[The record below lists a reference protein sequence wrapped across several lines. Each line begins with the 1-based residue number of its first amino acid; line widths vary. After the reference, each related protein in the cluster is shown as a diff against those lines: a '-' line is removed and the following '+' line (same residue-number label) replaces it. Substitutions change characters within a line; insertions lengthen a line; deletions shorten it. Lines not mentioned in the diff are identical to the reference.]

1 MSQASSSK
9 NRAIWILLALVT
21 LLVVLVVFAYLEP
34 VKTKRMIRQTY
45 SLYRQFF
52 IEKKPRQRSITEYK
66 PIILHYS
73 STMAGKGGSNQKGL
87 PVRLL
92 DMEFETDREHQL
104 IKTSVNLD
112 GQQRNTITGIVPF
125 SFSYHVLV
133 PQDGYLWFGVNQE
146 RDHTIAADL
155 KFSVQVSNESG
166 TESLLDLRLP
176 TDHIGWKNLS
186 LDLSAFA
193 GQEVN
198 LKFDVTT
205 ERSSKEKIA
214 TTDQSVKAYWSDL
227 FITNSMNRP
236 NIFIILVDTL
246 RPDHLGCYGY
256 ERPTSPNIDRL
267 ALEGV
272 RFEKAFSQAPWTD
285 PSILSLFTGLYPS
298 DVWEPNRHKVAIR
311 QALPSGV
318 DTLAEILSVNGYFTV
333 AASDHPG
340 VTYRRFGQG
349 FDIFSALYHVDGPWV
364 GWRETDAEK
373 ILEQLNTLLEGR
385 RGNPLLTYVHLIFP
399 HQPYEPP
406 SPYDNYFGR
415 GTYKVSPENRQYVIN
430 MYDGEVKLADDVVG
444 LILKDIRRLNLD
456 NDSIVILLS
465 DHGEGFWEHGL
476 WEHGN
481 SLYNE
486 LLHVPLIIHAPNRL
500 PKGKT
505 IKELVR
511 TVDLLPTILD
521 LVGVEYDKTGLRGA
535 SLLPVVIKEDTKARE
550 LSSPRQAQTDDEDWK
565 RMAFSEFP
573 HSRIIFG
580 RSIQSVEEKLIDPD
594 LGDAPL
600 EYYEVTEDP
609 KELDNQIQYEGGKAS
624 ELMDIMNKISSSTS
638 NSRAKYPNER
648 HEPSEETI
656 RKLKSLGYVQ

>member
-1 MSQASSSK
+1 MRQPSLFEK
-9 NRAIWILLALVT
+9 PVIGTVLLILLVT
-21 LLVVLVVFAYLEP
+21 FVAIGFGYLEP
-34 VKTKRMIRQTY
+34 VKTKRMMRQTY
-45 SLYRQFF
+45 SLYKQFF
-52 IEKKPRQRSITEYK
+52 IEKKPRQQSITEYK

-73 STMAGKGGSNQKGL
+73 STTASEGGSNQKRL

-92 DMEFETDREHQL
+92 DMKFETDREHQL

-112 GQQRNTITGIVPF
+112 GQQRNVITGIVPF

-146 RDHTIAADL
+146 RDDSIAVDL
-155 KFSVQVSNESG
+155 DFSVQVSNESG

-176 TDHIGWKNLS
+176 TEHIGWKNLS

-193 GQEVN
+193 GQEVK
-198 LKFDVTT
+198 LKFDVYIEDVDKKTN
-205 ERSSKEKIA
+205 K
-214 TTDQSVKAYWSDL
+214 TTDRPIKAYWSDL

-285 PSILSLFTGLYPS
+285 PSILTLFTGLYPS

-311 QALPSGV
+311 QALPSAV

-373 ILEQLNTLLEGR
+373 ILEQLNTLLER
-385 RGNPLLTYVHLIFP
+385 RQGNPLLTYVHLIYP

-415 GTYKVSPENRQYVIN
+415 GTYEVSSENRQYVIN

-476 WEHGN
+476 
-481 SLYNE
+481 
-486 LLHVPLIIHAPNRL
+486 
-500 PKGKT
+500 
-505 IKELVR
+505 
-511 TVDLLPTILD
+511 
-521 LVGVEYDKTGLRGA
+521 
-535 SLLPVVIKEDTKARE
+535 
-550 LSSPRQAQTDDEDWK
+550 
-565 RMAFSEFP
+565 
-573 HSRIIFG
+573 
-580 RSIQSVEEKLIDPD
+580 
-594 LGDAPL
+594 
-600 EYYEVTEDP
+600 
-609 KELDNQIQYEGGKAS
+609 
-624 ELMDIMNKISSSTS
+624 
-638 NSRAKYPNER
+638 
-648 HEPSEETI
+648 
-656 RKLKSLGYVQ
+656 